1 MQTKMLLTV
10 AASVLALTSSTRCFA
25 ESVASAK
32 PVATKA
38 VAKKSLK
45 VKIDLSSPERTVR
58 TFVAAINAQDID
70 ALIACAHGIKLPA
83 GKQGAEVRSRL
94 ASRIGMALPDASPVT
109 SFMRVSD
116 FQVDIQSSP
125 VRVECVVQIVLPSL
139 NRRIRS
145 SVLTKRDQ
153 DGWKILPTTQAE
165 MEKMNEEQM
174 QANEGDDGVFVLT
187 IDPLLS
193 TVTEIVQALPEV
205 MRDTERETQD
215 AADMTGQANLRQ
227 LASAAMQF
235 VQEYDEKMAFDASN
249 FRERIKTYVR
259 GEKTFLNPKTGQP
272 FAMNPALANIEIS
285 KIAAPSQTVL
295 FYTGANGVLSF
306 DNFDKAAVA
315 FVDGHVQI
323 ISRAEAAKLR
333 WNP

>member
-25 ESVASAK
+25 ESGASAK
-32 PVATKA
+32 PVAKA
-38 VAKKSLK
+38 AAKKPLK

-109 SFMRVSD
+109 SFVRVSD

-125 VRVECVVQIVLPSL
+125 VRVDCVVEIVLPSL

-165 MEKMNEEQM
+165 MEKMNEEQIRT
-174 QANEGDDGVFVLT
+174 NEGDDGVFVLT

-205 MRDTERETQD
+205 MRDTEREAQA
-215 AADMTGQANLRQ
+215 AADMTGLINLQ
-227 LASAAMQF
+227 QVASAAMQF
-235 VQEYDEKMAFDASN
+235 SQENDDKLAFDASN
-249 FRERIKTYVR
+249 FRPKINAFVR
-259 GEKTFLNPKTGQP
+259 NEKTFFNPKTGKP
-272 FAMNPALANIEIS
+272 FAMNSALANIDLR

-295 FYTGANGVLSF
+295 FYTGANGQLRF

-315 FVDGHVQI
+315 FVDGSVRAV
-323 ISRAEAAKLR
+323 SRGEAANLR
-333 WNP
+333 WKP